1 MREHLIQ
8 IDWMNFR
15 RIGYYICFALGFIAI
30 NCANSGEPEDLIQ
43 DTISEDTTKGEPHHK
58 KGFGIVT
65 KSDDWS
71 QKIAKLNV
79 AWHYSWGHELKNDEP
94 DSVEFVP
101 MIWGAWSDTAAI
113 VSKIEQ
119 VIQYKEEGKAKYLL
133 GFNEPDNKDQSNMP
147 VERAIAYWPKLMEA
161 GLPLGSPGCVHADRE
176 WMIEFMEEIDR
187 KNYRVDFVCVHW
199 YGGANAQS
207 IINHLKKVHELYNK
221 PIWITEFAPAD
232 WNASTA
238 EASNVTKAKAAN
250 FMKEILP
257 ELDKLDFVHRYAWFS
272 AKTSSP
278 ALGNAALFYS
288 NGNLTPLG
296 KYYRDY

>member
-1 MREHLIQ
+1 
-8 IDWMNFR
+8 MNFKKKV
-15 RIGYYICFALGFIAI
+15 YCLFFVFGFIAI
-30 NCANSGEPEDLIQ
+30 SCNNSEEPQDLIQ
-43 DTISEDTTKGEPHHK
+43 DTISEDDITIGPPHPK
-58 KGFGIVT
+58 KGFGMVT
-65 KSDDWS
+65 KTAGWS
-71 QKIAKLNV
+71 QKITKLNV

-101 MIWGAWSDTAAI
+101 MIWGAWSDTSAVQAKLDEI
-113 VSKIEQ
+113 KTYKSKGQI
-119 VIQYKEEGKAKYLL
+119 KYLL
-133 GFNEPDNKDQSNMP
+133 GFNEPDNKDQSNMT
-147 VERAIAYWPKLMEA
+147 VESALAYWPKLMET

-176 WMIEFMEEIDR
+176 WMIDFMDEIDR
-187 KNYRVDFVCVHW
+187 RNYRVDFVCVHW
-199 YGGANAQS
+199 YGGANAQTLV
-207 IINHLKKVHELYNK
+207 NYLNKVYDLYKK

-238 EASNVTKAKAAN
+238 ESSNVTKAKAVT

>member
-1 MREHLIQ
+1 MS
-8 IDWMNFR
+8 FR
-15 RIGYYICFALGFIAI
+15 KIGYCLCFVFGFIAI
-30 NCANSGEPEDLIQ
+30 NCANSDEPEDLIK
-43 DTISEDTTKGEPHHK
+43 DNISEEDITLGPPHPK

-65 KSDDWS
+65 KAANWS
-71 QKIAKLNV
+71 KKITKLNV
-79 AWHYSWGHELKNDEP
+79 AWHYSWGHEFKSAQP
-94 DSVEFVP
+94 DSIEFVP
-101 MIWGAWSDTAAI
+101 MIWGAWSDTAAV
-113 VSKIEQ
+113 VSKVNQIIHDKEQ
-119 VIQYKEEGKAKYLL
+119 GKVKYLL
-133 GFNEPDNKDQSNMP
+133 GFNEPDNKDQANMP

-187 KNYRVDFVCVHW
+187 RNYRVDFVCVHW

-207 IINHLKKVHELYNK
+207 FINHLKKVHELYNK

-232 WNASTA
+232 WNASSV
-238 EASNVTKAKAAN
+238 ENSSITKEKAAN
-250 FMKEILP
+250 FMKEVLP

-278 ALGNAALFYS
+278 ALGNSALLYD

-296 KYYRDY
+296 KFYRDY

>member
-1 MREHLIQ
+1 MY
-8 IDWMNFR
+8 FKK
-15 RIGYYICFALGFIAI
+15 IGYFLCFIFGFII
-30 NCANSGEPEDLIQ
+30 ISCNNSEEPEDLIQ
-43 DTISEDTTKGEPHHK
+43 DDILEEDTTLGPPHPK

-65 KSDDWS
+65 KSAGWS
-71 QKIAKLNV
+71 QKITKLNV

-101 MIWGAWSDTAAI
+101 MIWGAWSDTAAV

-119 VIQYKEEGKAKYLL
+119 VIQYKEQGRVKYLL
-133 GFNEPDNKDQSNMP
+133 GFNEPDNKDQANMP

-176 WMIEFMEEIDR
+176 WMQNFMTEIEQR
-187 KNYRVDFVCVHW
+187 NYRVDFICVHW
-199 YGGANAQS
+199 YGGANVQS
-207 IINHLKKVHELYNK
+207 LVNHLKKVYELYNR

-232 WNASTA
+232 WNASSV
-238 EASNVTKAKAAN
+238 ENSNITKEKAAT
-250 FMKEILP
+250 FMKEVLP

-272 AKTSSP
+272 AKKSNA
-278 ALGNAALFYS
+278 ALGNAALFYD

-296 KYYRDY
+296 KYYRNY

>member
-1 MREHLIQ
+1 
-8 IDWMNFR
+8 MNFKF
-15 RIGYYICFALGFIAI
+15 IGYYLFFAFGFIVI
-30 NCANSGEPEDLIQ
+30 SCANNEEPEDLIK
-43 DTISEDTTKGEPHHK
+43 DNISEVDTTLGPPHPK

-65 KSDDWS
+65 KAANWN
-71 QKIAKLNV
+71 QKITELNV

-101 MIWGAWSDTAAI
+101 MIWGAWSDTAAV
-113 VSKIEQ
+113 VSKIEE
-119 VIQYKEEGKAKYLL
+119 IIRYKKEEKVKYLL
-133 GFNEPDNKDQSNMP
+133 GFNEPDNKDQANMR
-147 VERAIAYWPKLMEA
+147 VETAIAYWPKLMET

-176 WMIEFMEEIDR
+176 WMIGFMEEISR
-187 KNYRVDFVCVHW
+187 RNFRVDFVCVHW

-207 IINHLKKVHELYNK
+207 FINHLKKVHELYNK

-232 WNASTA
+232 WNASSV
-238 EASNVTKAKAAN
+238 ENSSITKEKAAN
-250 FMKEILP
+250 FMKEVLP

-278 ALGNAALFYS
+278 ALGNSALLYD

-296 KYYRDY
+296 KFYRDH

>member
-1 MREHLIQ
+1 
-8 IDWMNFR
+8 MNFKK
-15 RIGYYICFALGFIAI
+15 IGYYFCFALGFIAI
-30 NCANSGEPEDLIQ
+30 NCANNGKPEDLIQ
-43 DTISEDTTKGEPHHK
+43 DTVSEEDTTLGPPHPK
-58 KGFGIVT
+58 KGFGMVT
-65 KSDDWS
+65 KATGWS
-71 QKIAKLNV
+71 QRITELNV

-119 VIQYKEEGKAKYLL
+119 VIQYKDKGKANYLL

-176 WMIEFMEEIDR
+176 WMIDFMEEIDR
-187 KNYRVDFVCVHW
+187 RNYRVDFVCVHW

-207 IINHLKKVHELYNK
+207 FINHLKKVHDLYNK

-238 EASNVTKAKAAN
+238 ELSNVTKTKAAT